1 MASTALT
8 FAALLIALIFAFA
21 LGWFLGGRPVAEWRA
36 RHAQRDAEARD
47 LDEKF
52 RRAIAELAGATERA
66 KRADDLAMQLDE
78 VREEQ
83 LGAIGRLHE
92 QQAADVAALRDGQA
106 LETSRLRD
114 AHAAEIARAR
124 IENAALAAQNAALQ
138 ADADNSADRERLLI
152 EAREA
157 LRQEFEAAGAK
168 VLEGAQESFLK
179 RAHDRFAQ
187 SEDQSEAR
195 IKALLAPVGERLKNY
210 EEQVASLEA
219 KRADSFSHLN
229 GVINEMR
236 AGQEAIRA
244 EAQRLGNSLTNAPKA
259 RGRWGERALQNV
271 LEQSGLSEH
280 TDFHLEHSVDTEDG
294 RMRPDAIVRVPGQ
307 KILVIDAKVSL
318 NAYQAA
324 FEANDDA
331 ARKLHLDA
339 HARAMRNHVQTL
351 GAKSYQSQFAEAPD
365 YVVMFVP
372 GEHFVA
378 AALEHDPELWD
389 FAFRNRVLLAT
400 PTNLVAIART
410 VAMVWKQDTIAR
422 EAVEIGRAGTELYD
436 RLATAAEHL
445 KRVGSGLESAVGNY
459 NKFVGSFERNVLT
472 SGKRLRDKGIEIG
485 KREIDEVP
493 LIELTPRYAESVHEK
508 PAELAE
514 QPDVAGEDEAIA
526 SEAST

>member
-1 MASTALT
+1 MASTTLT
-8 FAALLIALIFAFA
+8 FAALLIALIFALA
-21 LGWFLGGRPVAEWRA
+21 LGWFLGGRPVTEWRA

-52 RRAIAELAGATERA
+52 RRAITELAGASERA
-66 KRADDLAMQLDE
+66 KRADDLALQLDE
-78 VREEQ
+78 SREDQ
-83 LGAIGRLHE
+83 LRALNQLHE
-92 QQAADVAALRDGQA
+92 QQAADVAALRDGKA
-106 LETSRLRD
+106 LETGRLRD
-114 AHAAEIARAR
+114 AHATEIARAR
-124 IENAALAAQNAALQ
+124 IENAALAAQNAALK

-195 IKALLAPVGERLKNY
+195 IKALLAPVSERLKNY

-229 GVINEMR
+229 GVIDEMR

-280 TDFHLEHSVDTEDG
+280 TDFHLEHSVDTEEG
-294 RMRPDAIVRVPGQ
+294 RLRPDAIVRVPGQ

-422 EAVEIGRAGTELYD
+422 EAVEIGRAGTELYE

-485 KREIDEVP
+485 KREIGEVP
-493 LIELTPRYAESVHEK
+493 LIEIAPRYAESVHDK
-508 PAELAE
+508 APELAARLN
-514 QPDVAGEDEAIA
+514 VADEDETIDL
-526 SEAST
+526 EAST

>member
-1 MASTALT
+1 M
-8 FAALLIALIFAFA
+8 LLIGLAGGFA
-21 LGWFLGGRPVAEWRA
+21 LGWFLGGRPVTEWRE

-52 RRAIAELAGATERA
+52 RRAITELAGASERA
-66 KRADDLAMQLDE
+66 KRADELAVQLDE
-78 VREEQ
+78 ARDEQ
-83 LGAIGRLHE
+83 LRALNQLHE
-92 QQAADVAALRDGQA
+92 QQAADVAALRDGHG
-106 LETSRLRD
+106 LETGRLRD
-114 AHAAEIARAR
+114 DHAAEIARHRTEAAALSAG
-124 IENAALAAQNAALQ
+124 NAALK
-138 ADADNSADRERLLI
+138 ADAANFADRERLLI

-179 RAHDRFAQ
+179 RAHDRFSQ
-187 SEDQSEAR
+187 SEDKSEAR
-195 IKALLAPVGERLKNY
+195 IRALLAPVGERLKSY

-229 GVINEMR
+229 GVIEEMR
-236 AGQEAIRA
+236 AGQEAIRS
-244 EAQRLGNSLTNAPKA
+244 EARRLGNSLTNAPKA

-280 TDFHLEHSVDTEDG
+280 TDFHLEHTVDTEDG
-294 RMRPDAIVRVPGQ
+294 RLRPDAIVRVPGQ

-472 SGKRLRDKGIEIG
+472 SGRRLRDKGIEIG
-485 KREIDEVP
+485 KREIEEVP
-493 LIELTPRYAESVHEK
+493 LIEIAPRYAALATGIVDEPPET
-508 PAELAE
+508 AELAD
-514 QPDVAGEDEAIA
+514 QPAVTTEDESIDL
-526 SEAST
+526 EA